1 MEKKYQSFFSLHVFI
16 GELTD
21 VLKNLF
27 VFIRIYRQY
36 LGPYRRLIIR
46 YMIRKLIDRKERSAM
61 FEHSS
66 RKVNSSGNR
75 VKIVAFG
82 SYHSGKT
89 SFIKCIDP
97 SPLTT
102 EAKNYDGTT
111 TVALDLAIKE
121 YKGYKIYVYGTP
133 GQDRFEVAREV
144 VSFGLHAGIVIVD
157 STRGMTDFEKRI
169 VSELRQN
176 NIPYIILANKQ
187 DLPGASI
194 DRVKR
199 DAGGARNVLPISA
212 RTGQGVDVVL
222 DAIVDMARGM
232 IA

>member
-1 MEKKYQSFFSLHVFI
+1 
-16 GELTD
+16 
-21 VLKNLF
+21 
-27 VFIRIYRQY
+27 
-36 LGPYRRLIIR
+36 
-46 YMIRKLIDRKERSAM
+46 M

-66 RKVNSSGNR
+66 RKLSPTENR
-75 VKIVAFG
+75 VKVVAFG

-89 SFIKCIDP
+89 SFIKCINP
-97 SPLTT
+97 NPLTT
-102 EAKNYDGTT
+102 EAKNHDGST

-121 YKGYKIYVYGTP
+121 YKGYKLFVYGTP
-133 GQDRFEVAREV
+133 GQDRFDIAREV

-169 VSELRQN
+169 LSELRSN
-176 NIPYIILANKQ
+176 GIPYIILANKQ
-187 DLPGASI
+187 DLPGAST
-194 DRVKR
+194 DRVRK
-199 DAGGARNVLPISA
+199 DAGASGTVLPISA